1 MAFWYIAFS
10 TCATFCK
17 RALQNVRLA
26 VHFGEIRKGL
36 ILQDFTACRRR
47 SDRRG
52 GWPVLT
58 PFPYARLLLH
68 RGISYICV
76 HYYGVGSREHLTP
89 AFVSRI
95 EFIASQTAER
105 PGRLQGATMAG
116 GDGPSAGKQQSGG
129 KEDSHLGGFRL
140 EGQARQGYVLKEKVM
155 RGTQQPI
162 VEHGRR
168 EMYART
174 RGHDLWGWVSHK

>member
-1 MAFWYIAFS
+1 MPRCLES
-10 TCATFCK
+10 PRVEESLDHDSATVGLAT
-17 RALQNVRLA
+17 ALCDQQHR
-26 VHFGEIRKGL
+26 
-36 ILQDFTACRRR
+36 
-47 SDRRG
+47 
-52 GWPVLT
+52 
-58 PFPYARLLLH
+58 PFAL
-68 RGISYICV
+68 
-76 HYYGVGSREHLTP
+76 
-89 AFVSRI
+89 RI

-105 PGRLQGATMAG
+105 PGRLQGATMAA

-129 KEDSHLGGFRL
+129 KEDSHLGGFRI